1 MRDPSQKALLNFCIN
16 YNRNLLKKWLPETG
30 WQTYS
35 SSIFCTE
42 KKNNDKMQ
50 TNRTDFH
57 FPVVSLGLWELKIKD
72 INFNYKPVCSK
83 KLGCLSKVI

>member
-1 MRDPSQKALLNFCIN
+1 
-16 YNRNLLKKWLPETG
+16 
-30 WQTYS
+30 
-35 SSIFCTE
+35 
-42 KKNNDKMQ
+42 MQ